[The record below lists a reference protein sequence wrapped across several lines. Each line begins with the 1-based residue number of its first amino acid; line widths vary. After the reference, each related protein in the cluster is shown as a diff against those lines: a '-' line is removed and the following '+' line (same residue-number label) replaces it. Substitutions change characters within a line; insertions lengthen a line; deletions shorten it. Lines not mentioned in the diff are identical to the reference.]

1 MVKFDS
7 LISKLERG
15 ALSKN
20 EFEICL
26 YRMKT
31 HYDSVVDSEL
41 LKCYGLPLDEVD
53 EEVFLSTA
61 KTSFKDEV
69 YCIVDIETNG
79 NSPIKNQIIE
89 IGAIKVKNGEILDRF
104 ESYVYADYIPE
115 SIIRLTKIKVAD
127 LEGAPSLKSV
137 LKEFKIFL
145 GSSVFVAHNV
155 NFDFGFISK
164 SLETVGED
172 ELLNRKLC
180 TVDLSRKTIDAPKH
194 GLGFLKEFLDI
205 EEGEHHRAFADALSA
220 SKVMDVCLQNLPDD
234 VKTTEDLIR
243 FSKRAPAKKKKSVK
257 SEKSQETEKE
267 DTPQHKV

>member
-20 EFEICL
+20 EFEVCL

-31 HYDSVVDSEL
+31 HFDADIDSTV
-41 LKCYGLPLDEVD
+41 LKCYGLPLTESE

-61 KTSFKDEV
+61 KTAFKDEV
-69 YCIVDIETNG
+69 FCVVDIETNG

-89 IGAIKVKNGEILDRF
+89 IGAIKYQNGEILERF
-104 ESYVYADYIPE
+104 ESYVYADFIPE
-115 SIIRLTKIKVAD
+115 SIIRLTKIQVAD

-137 LKEFKIFL
+137 LHEFKEFL

-164 SLETVGED
+164 SLETIGD
-172 ELLNRKLC
+172 KELLNRKLC
-180 TVDLSRKTIDAPKH
+180 TVDLSRKTIDAPRH
-194 GLGFLKEFLDI
+194 GLGYLKEFLEID
-205 EEGEHHRAFADALSA
+205 EGEHHRAFSDAVSA
-220 SKVMDVCLQNLPDD
+220 ARVLDECMRNLPSD
-234 VKTTEDLIR
+234 VETTEDLIR
-243 FSKRAPAKKKKSVK
+243 FSRKAPAKHKKPIPKKS
-257 SEKSQETEKE
+257 ENKE
-267 DTPQHKV
+267 EE

>member
-20 EFEICL
+20 EFEVCL

-31 HYDSVVDSEL
+31 HFDAEVDSER
-41 LKCYGLPLDEVD
+41 LKFFGLPLMEDDEVIC
-53 EEVFLSTA
+53 LSTA
-61 KTSFKDEV
+61 RTNYPDEV
-69 YCIVDIETNG
+69 FCIVDIETNG

-89 IGAIKVKNGEILDRF
+89 IGAIKYQNGQILEKF

-115 SIIRLTKIKVAD
+115 SIVRLTKIEVSD

-137 LKEFKIFL
+137 LKEFKTFL
-145 GSSVFVAHNV
+145 GSCVFVAHNV
-155 NFDFGFISK
+155 NFDYGFISK

-194 GLGFLKEFLDI
+194 GLGYLKEFLEID
-205 EEGEHHRAFADALSA
+205 EGEHHRAFSDAVSA
-220 SKVMDVCLQNLPDD
+220 ARVLDVCMKNLPQD

-243 FSKRAPAKKKKSVK
+243 FSKRAPAKNKKPQAKK
-257 SEKSQETEKE
+257 ETNEE
-267 DTPQHKV
+267 G

>member
-31 HYDSVVDSEL
+31 HFDSIVDSDL
-41 LKCYGLPLDEVD
+41 LKCYGLPLSESA

-61 KTSFKDEV
+61 KTAFKDEV
-69 YCIVDIETNG
+69 FCVVDIETNG

-89 IGAIKVKNGEILDRF
+89 IGAIKYKNGEILERF
-104 ESYVYADYIPE
+104 ESYVYADFIPE
-115 SIIRLTKIKVAD
+115 SIIRLTKIQVAD

-137 LKEFKIFL
+137 LLEFKEFL
-145 GSSVFVAHNV
+145 GSCVFVAHNV

-164 SLETVGED
+164 SLETIGD
-172 ELLNRKLC
+172 KELLNRKLC
-180 TVDLSRKTIDAPKH
+180 TVDLSRKTIDAPRH
-194 GLGFLKEFLDI
+194 GLGYLKEFLDI
-205 EEGEHHRAFADALSA
+205 NEGEHHRAFSDAVSA
-220 SKVMDVCLQNLPDD
+220 ARVLDICMENLPKD
-234 VKTTEDLIR
+234 VETTEDLIK
-243 FSKRAPAKKKKSVK
+243 FSKKATAKHKKPIPKKS
-257 SEKSQETEKE
+257 EDKE
-267 DTPQHKV
+267 VG